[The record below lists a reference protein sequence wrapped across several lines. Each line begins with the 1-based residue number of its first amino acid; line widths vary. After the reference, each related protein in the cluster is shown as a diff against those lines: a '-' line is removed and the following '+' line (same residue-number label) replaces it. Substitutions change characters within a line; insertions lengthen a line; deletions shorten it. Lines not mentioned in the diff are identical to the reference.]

1 MVLQTVIKQVD
12 WTEQIVEGS
21 LQIVHIV
28 ATSSTLLTS
37 FYDTLPLP
45 TIFYNCLLF
54 GHCLLQFGLVVV
66 AFSFCEREVQ
76 SMASL
81 LSHCSIFFIQEHM
94 RFSFHGCSLQ
104 LFFEGQVE
112 NLHAF
117 CISFMW
123 IWNAS
128 SSKKNLKMCI
138 RFDKLHLLR
147 HVFKVLYKC
156 PNLAHSTY

>member
-1 MVLQTVIKQVD
+1 MEIEKPPKSLHFQFISLISFFAKLHQYKRGYMVLQTIIKQVD
-12 WTEQIVEGS
+12 WIEQIVEGS

-28 ATSSTLLTS
+28 VTSSSLLTS
-37 FYDTLPLP
+37 FYDTFPLP
-45 TIFYNCLLF
+45 PIFYNCLLSS
-54 GHCLLQFGLVVV
+54 HCLLQFGLENL
-66 AFSFCEREVQ
+66 AFSFYEREVQ

-81 LSHCSIFFIQEHM
+81 LSHFSISFIQEHM

-117 CISFMW
+117 CISIMW

-128 SSKKNLKMCI
+128 S
-138 RFDKLHLLR
+138 
-147 HVFKVLYKC
+147 
-156 PNLAHSTY
+156 